1 MKLNIFKRCMHDY
14 VLVYHIGGDIQNTA
28 YECSKCYKHKVE
40 NSGIVGKLSYEDIY
54 IKRLEHNTKR
64 LLKQREV
71 ARYAFKSI
79 LEVDPGMRRDSIGHL
94 YNCVHVMKISASRAL
109 EELKVVK

>member
-1 MKLNIFKRCMHDY
+1 MKLNIFKRCKHEY

-40 NSGIVGKLSYEDIY
+40 NYGIVGKLSYEEIY
-54 IKRLEHNTKR
+54 IRMLDNKMEL

-94 YNCVHVMKISASRAL
+94 YNCIHVMQMSAEKAL
-109 EELKVVK
+109 KEIEVVK

>member
-1 MKLNIFKRCMHDY
+1 MKLNIFKRCKHEY

-54 IKRLEHNTKR
+54 IKGLEDKTKR
-64 LLKQREV
+64 LLKKRE
-71 ARYAFKSI
+71 AAKYFFRSI

-94 YNCVHVMKISASRAL
+94 YNCVHVMQISAERAL
-109 EELKVVK
+109 KEIEAVE